1 MQITLGL
8 RERIMAAN
16 VGQMRRLTAM
26 RRESVDSHGAKDLGW
41 DEDIEGAAA
50 ELIVAK
56 YLNVFWNLETDVGD
70 PDIGTNIQVRWTRR
84 HDNSLIVRPS
94 DPADHFYVL
103 VTGQMPTM
111 TIQGFILGLEAQDAA
126 WLRSPNGRAAAWF
139 VPSEYLASID
149 ELPLFLT
156 RTLQPC

>member
-1 MQITLGL
+1 MEITLGL

-70 PDIGTNIQVRWTRR
+70 PDIGTNIQVR
-84 HDNSLIVRPS
+84 
-94 DPADHFYVL
+94 
-103 VTGQMPTM
+103 
-111 TIQGFILGLEAQDAA
+111 
-126 WLRSPNGRAAAWF
+126 
-139 VPSEYLASID
+139 
-149 ELPLFLT
+149 
-156 RTLQPC
+156 

>member
-1 MQITLGL
+1 MEITLGL

-26 RRESVDSHGAKDLGW
+26 RRESAHSHGATDLGW

-84 HDNSLIVRPS
+84 HDNSLIIRPA
-94 DPADHFYVL
+94 DNPDHFYVL

-111 TIQGFILGLEAQDAA
+111 TIQGFIRGIEAQDPA
-126 WLRSPNGRAAAWF
+126 WLRSPNMRPGAWF
-139 VPSEYLASID
+139 VPSEYLGPI
-149 ELPLFLT
+149 EHLQYFLT
-156 RTLQPC
+156 RTLEPC